1 MFYRLSRLAFCFALM
16 TICWPAASTAA
27 QTSDKPLTG
36 YNAIIVEKA
45 RVEKNPKMAKFPAG
59 YDTDLQQKIV
69 TDLQKKGVFA
79 EVIDASAKPSDEA
92 LVVDTNSPNN
102 KRLLLSTTIID
113 FSPGNKALR
122 YTIGWGAGAT
132 KVKAKFV
139 FTDAATGREIF
150 NTTLQGKFLGFIT
163 VHGTGKDYG
172 ITEASG
178 DIVDGLIR
186 VINKNR

>member
-1 MFYRLSRLAFCFALM
+1 MFSCISRLTFCLALI
-16 TICWPAASTAA
+16 TICWSATSTAT
-27 QTSDKPLTG
+27 QTNNKPLTG

-45 RVEKNPKMAKFPAG
+45 RVEKNPKLAKFPAG

-69 TDLQKKGVFA
+69 ADLQKKGVFA
-79 EVIDASAKPSDEA
+79 EVIDAGVKPSDEA

-102 KRLLLSTTIID
+102 KRLLLSTKIID

-122 YTIGWGAGAT
+122 YTVGWGAGAT

-150 NTTLQGKFLGFIT
+150 NTTLQGKFLGFVTI
-163 VHGTGKDYG
+163 HGTGKDYG